1 MTPPLIAVQLVAM
14 LALDPPAHIA
24 QATRARLTA
33 GGLDDAAIDQLVAQ
47 ARGILR
53 APRGAR

>member
-1 MTPPLIAVQLVAM
+1 
-14 LALDPPAHIA
+14 
-24 QATRARLTA
+24 LTA